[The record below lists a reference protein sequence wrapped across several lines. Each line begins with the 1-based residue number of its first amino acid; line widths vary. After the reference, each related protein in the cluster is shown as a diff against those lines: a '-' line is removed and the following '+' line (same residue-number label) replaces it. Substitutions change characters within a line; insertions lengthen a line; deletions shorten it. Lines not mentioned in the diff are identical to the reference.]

1 VAQCG
6 LRHTWDQPLIQ
17 FLALA
22 NTVHDTELALFML
35 LFTLFAIVYG

>member
-22 NTVHDTELALFML
+22 STVYDTVLVLFIL